1 MNVCQSCFI
10 SHVIE
15 WQPVQDVP
23 CPDSITLNRPRV
35 PRDSGLHNWLVEWI
49 SNK

>member
-10 SHVIE
+10 SHVID
-15 WQPVQDVP
+15 WRPVQDVP

-35 PRDSGLHNWLVEWI
+35 PRDSGLHNWLIKWI